1 MFVEVIPS
9 LIAEILAE
17 AARAH
22 PLEACGLLIGA
33 GMRVERIV
41 PAANDADNPL
51 AGFEVDSVTLLQA
64 HREARA
70 AGQKV
75 IGSYHSHPNGRS
87 EPSPVDAARVNGVG
101 EIWLIAANGVVRGF
115 LSGDAG
121 FDPVDIREDQ
131 PDGGPLAS

>member
-1 MFVEVIPS
+1 MFVEVIPG

-22 PLEACGLLIGA
+22 PQEACGLLMGT
-33 GMRVERIV
+33 GSRVELIV
-41 PAANDADNPL
+41 PAANIAADPL
-51 AGFEVDSVTLLQA
+51 TGFEVDPATLLRT
-64 HREARA
+64 HRNARV
-70 AGQKV
+70 AGQAV

-121 FDPVDIREDQ
+121 FEPVDIREDQ
-131 PDGGPLAS
+131 GDGGPLAS